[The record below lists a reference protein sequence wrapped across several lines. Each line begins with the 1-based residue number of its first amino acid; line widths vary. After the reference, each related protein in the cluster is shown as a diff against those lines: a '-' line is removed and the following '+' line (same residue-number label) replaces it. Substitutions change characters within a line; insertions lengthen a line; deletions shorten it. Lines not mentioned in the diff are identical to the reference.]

1 MNTVTVVI
9 EKRGLKDANG
19 KAIRFNV
26 PVDLDAMLQAGEQKS
41 PGLQKSYLHAVASQ
55 RIRQAI
61 SDGITAASTLEEVTA
76 AAQAVELTPYGAIAG
91 SPANKAEKIFNRLTK
106 LSPEEQDEVK
116 RLLAQRLQSAPRG
129 AQPAPRS

>member
-41 PGLQKSYLHAVASQ
+41 PGLQKSYLYAVASQ

-61 SDGITAASTLEEVTA
+61 SDGVTAASTLEEVTA

-116 RLLAQRLQSAPRG
+116 RLLAQRLQSAPR
-129 AQPAPRS
+129 S